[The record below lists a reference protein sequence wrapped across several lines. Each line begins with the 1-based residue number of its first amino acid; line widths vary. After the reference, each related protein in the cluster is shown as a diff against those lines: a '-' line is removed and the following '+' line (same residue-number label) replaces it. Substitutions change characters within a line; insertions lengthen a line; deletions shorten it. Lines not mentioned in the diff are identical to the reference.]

1 MAPTQQTKR
10 RLAVCREMF
19 ANRDAAIAWNRIK
32 RLGPRVVSGG
42 RMTTSERQHVTN
54 PLVSHGIRN
63 PGRVHWTLNAAHL
76 YEHSVQRGE
85 AEIAEHGP
93 LVASTGKFTGRTPRD
108 KYIVD
113 EPSSREHI
121 WWDGN
126 KSITPEQFDRLHQLV
141 IDHTDGNELY
151 VQDCLV
157 GADERY
163 QLKVRIITEK
173 AWHNLFVRNMFIRKP
188 ARSVHD
194 GEPDFTV
201 IDVPTCFADAD
212 SIGIR
217 SEQFIAL
224 SFEKKLVLI
233 GGTEYG
239 GEMKKSIFSVMHYEL
254 PLQNVFS
261 MHCSA
266 NIGEDGDT
274 ALFFGLSGTGK
285 TTLSTDPNRKLI
297 GDDEHGWSDQGI
309 FNFEGGCYAKM
320 INLSQESEPE
330 IFQTTR
336 MFGTV
341 LENVVMDPITR
352 ELDLDDNSLTENTRG
367 AYPLESLP
375 NVAENS
381 VGDHPTAVIFL
392 TADAFGVLP
401 PISILSP
408 EQAMYHFLSGYTAK
422 VAGTEVGLTE
432 PQATFSTCFGAPFLA
447 HRPTVYA
454 NLLRERLKSHGSRVY
469 LVNTGWIGGPAGES
483 DRVPIKFTRSMI
495 DAALSKELREVST
508 TTDPVF
514 GFEVPDECPGV
525 PSDVLKPRDAWE
537 DKDAYDRQAQKLA
550 RMFRE
555 NFEKFAHLTDED
567 LEQYGPRV
575 S

>member
-1 MAPTQQTKR
+1 MA
-10 RLAVCREMF
+10 
-19 ANRDAAIAWNRIK
+19 
-32 RLGPRVVSGG
+32 
-42 RMTTSERQHVTN
+42 TSERQDTAK
-54 PLVSHGIRN
+54 PLQVHGIMN
-63 PGRVHWTLNAAHL
+63 PGQVHWTLNAAHL
-76 YEHSVQRGE
+76 YEHSVDRGE
-85 AEIAEHGP
+85 AQIAAEGP
-93 LVASTGKFTGRTPRD
+93 LVASTGQFTGRTPQD

-126 KSITPEQFDRLHQLV
+126 KSITPEQFQKLHKLV
-141 IDHTDGNELY
+141 TEHTDGKELY

-157 GADERY
+157 GADPRY
-163 QLKVRIITEK
+163 QLKVRIITEM
-173 AWHNLFVRNMFIRKP
+173 AWHNLFVRNMFIRLDP
-188 ARSVHD
+188 GTSHD
-194 GEPDFTV
+194 REPDFTV
-201 IDVPTCFADAD
+201 IDVPSCFADPEE
-212 SIGIR
+212 IGIR
-217 SEQFIAL
+217 GPQFIAL

-266 NIGEDGDT
+266 NVGEEGDT

-285 TTLSTDPNRKLI
+285 TTLSTDPKRRLI
-297 GDDEHGWSDQGI
+297 GDDEHGWSDRGI

-320 INLSQESEPE
+320 INLSAESEPE
-330 IFQTTR
+330 IYQTTR

-341 LENVVMDPITR
+341 LENVVMDPVSR
-352 ELDLDDNSLTENTRG
+352 EIDFDDDSLTENTRG

-375 NVAENS
+375 NVAEES

-432 PQATFSTCFGAPFLA
+432 PEATFSTCFGAPFLT

-454 NLLRERLKSHGSRVY
+454 NLLRDRLKKHGSRVY
-469 LVNTGWIGGPAGES
+469 LVNTGWIGGTASES

-495 DAALSKELREVST
+495 DAALSKELRDVTT

-514 GFEVPDECPGV
+514 GFEVPDQCPGV
-525 PSDVLKPRDAWE
+525 PNDVLKPRDAWA
-537 DKDAYDRQAQKLA
+537 DKEAYDRQAQKLA
-550 RMFRE
+550 RMFQE
-555 NFEKFAHLTDED
+555 NFKKFANLTDEN
-567 LEQYGPRV
+567 LEQYGPKI

>member
-1 MAPTQQTKR
+1 MDRTTGE
-10 RLAVCREMF
+10 RLDPE
-19 ANRDAAIAWNRIK
+19 WYQEEQ
-32 RLGPRVVSGG
+32 
-42 RMTTSERQHVTN
+42 MTTSERQKTDS
-54 PLVSHGIRN
+54 PLAIHGIEN
-63 PGRVHWTLNAAHL
+63 PGKIHWTLNAAHL
-76 YEHSVQRGE
+76 YEHSVARDE
-85 AEIAEHGP
+85 AIIAENGP
-93 LVASTGKFTGRTPRD
+93 LVATTGRFTGRSPKD

-126 KSITPEQFDRLHQLV
+126 ASMSTEQFDALHKKV
-141 IDHTDGNELY
+141 MAHTEGKELF

-157 GADERY
+157 GADPRY
-163 QLKVRIITEK
+163 QLKVRIITEM
-173 AWHNLFVRNMFIRKP
+173 AWHNLFVRNMFIRLAP
-188 ARSVHD
+188 GGRHETD
-194 GEPDFTV
+194 PDFTV
-201 IDVPTCFADAD
+201 IDVPSCKVDPEELGLRT
-212 SIGIR
+212 
-217 SEQFIAL
+217 ETFIAL
-224 SFEKKLVLI
+224 SFENKLVMV

-266 NIGEDGDT
+266 NVGDEGDT

-285 TTLSTDPNRKLI
+285 TTLSTDPKRKLI
-297 GDDEHGWSDQGI
+297 GDDEHGWSDRGI

-320 INLSQESEPE
+320 INLSEESEPE
-330 IFQTTR
+330 IYQTTQ

-341 LENVVMDPITR
+341 LENVVLDPVSRKI
-352 ELDLDDNSLTENTRG
+352 DFDDNSLTENTRG

-375 NVAENS
+375 NVAEES
-381 VGDHPTAVIFL
+381 IGDHPTAVIFL

-432 PQATFSTCFGAPFLA
+432 PQATFSTCFGAPFLT

-454 NLLRERLKSHGSRVY
+454 NLLRDRLKKHNSRVY

-514 GFEVPDECPGV
+514 GFEVPDTCPGV
-525 PSDVLKPRDAWE
+525 PDDVLKPRDAWE
-537 DKDAYDRQAQKLA
+537 DKAAYDRQAEKLA
-550 RMFRE
+550 EMFRE
-555 NFEKFAHLTDED
+555 NFKKFAHLTDED
-567 LEQYGPRV
+567 LEQYGPRI

>member
-1 MAPTQQTKR
+1 
-10 RLAVCREMF
+10 
-19 ANRDAAIAWNRIK
+19 
-32 RLGPRVVSGG
+32 
-42 RMTTSERQHVTN
+42 MTTTERQRSTN
-54 PLVSHGIRN
+54 PLDSHGISE
-63 PGRVHWTLNAAHL
+63 PGEVHWTLNAAQL

-85 AEIAEHGP
+85 AMIAEHGP
-93 LVASTGKFTGRTPRD
+93 LVATTGKFTGRTPRD

-113 EPSSREHI
+113 EPSSRDHI

-126 KSITPEQFDRLHQLV
+126 ASITPDQFDQLHKLV
-141 IDHTDGNELY
+141 TDHTRGRELF
-151 VQDCLV
+151 VQDCMV
-157 GADERY
+157 GSDPRY
-163 QLKVRIITEK
+163 QLKVRIITEM
-173 AWHNLFVRNMFIRKP
+173 AWHNLFVRNMFIRRP
-188 ARSVHD
+188 AGSVHD
-194 GEPDFTV
+194 GDPDFTV
-201 IDVPTCFADAD
+201 IDLPSCLANPDRV
-212 SIGIR
+212 GIR
-217 SEQFIAL
+217 NEQFIAL
-224 SFEKKLVLI
+224 SFEKKLVLV

-254 PLQNVFS
+254 PLKNVFS

-266 NIGEDGDT
+266 NIGEEGDT

-285 TTLSTDPNRKLI
+285 TTLSTDPQRKLI
-297 GDDEHGWSDQGI
+297 GDDEHGWSDSGI

-320 INLSQESEPE
+320 INLSAESEPE
-330 IFQTTR
+330 IYQTTR

-341 LENVVMDPITR
+341 LENVVIDPETR
-352 ELDLDDNSLTENTRG
+352 AIDLDDKSLTENTRG

-375 NVAENS
+375 NVAEDS

-432 PQATFSTCFGAPFLA
+432 PQATFSTCFGAPFLV

-454 NLLRERLKSHGSRVY
+454 NLLRDRLKAHGSRVY
-469 LVNTGWIGGPAGES
+469 LVNTGWIGGPAGKS

-495 DAALSKELREVST
+495 DAALSKELWDVST

-514 GFEVPDECPGV
+514 GFEVPDKCPGV
-525 PSDVLKPRDAWE
+525 PDDVLKPRDAWE
-537 DKDAYDRQAQKLA
+537 DGEAYDRQARKLA
-550 RMFRE
+550 GMFRE
-555 NFEKFAHLTDED
+555 NFQKFAHLTDED
-567 LEQYGPRV
+567 LEQYGPKV

>member
-1 MAPTQQTKR
+1 
-10 RLAVCREMF
+10 
-19 ANRDAAIAWNRIK
+19 
-32 RLGPRVVSGG
+32 
-42 RMTTSERQHVTN
+42 MTTSETPRTKN
-54 PLVSHGIRN
+54 PLELHGIEN
-63 PGRVHWTLNAAHL
+63 PGTIHWTPNAATI
-76 YEHSVQRGE
+76 YEHTLNRGE
-85 AEIAEHGP
+85 GQIAENGP
-93 LVASTGKFTGRTPRD
+93 LVVSTGKYTGRTPRD
-108 KYIVD
+108 KYVVD

-126 KSITPEQFDRLHQLV
+126 KSITLEQFDQLHRLVTNHL
-141 IDHTDGNELY
+141 DGRELF

-157 GADERY
+157 GADPRY
-163 QLKVRIITEK
+163 QLKVRIITEM
-173 AWHNLFVRNMFIRKP
+173 AWHNLFVRNMFIRRP
-188 ARSVHD
+188 AGSIHD

-201 IDVPTCFADAD
+201 IDVPSCHADPNQ
-212 SIGIR
+212 IGIR
-217 SEQFIAL
+217 SDAFIAL

-239 GEMKKSIFSVMHYEL
+239 GEMKKSIFTVMHYEL
-254 PLQNVFS
+254 PLQDVFS

-266 NIGEDGDT
+266 NVGEEGDT

-285 TTLSTDPNRKLI
+285 TTLSTDPSRMLI

-320 INLSQESEPE
+320 INLSAESEPE
-330 IFQTTR
+330 IYQTTK
-336 MFGTV
+336 MYGTV
-341 LENVVMDPITR
+341 LENVVIDPVSRKI
-352 ELDLDDNSLTENTRG
+352 DFDDDSLTENTRG

-375 NVAENS
+375 NVAEES

-401 PISILSP
+401 PVSILSP

-454 NLLRERLKSHGSRVY
+454 NLLRDRLKKHGSRVY
-469 LVNTGWIGGPAGES
+469 LVNTGWIGGPASRS

-495 DAALSKELREVST
+495 NAALSKELREVST

-514 GFEVPDECPGV
+514 GFEVPDHCPGV
-525 PSDVLKPRDAWE
+525 PQDVLKPRDAWD
-537 DKDAYDRQAQKLA
+537 DKEAYDRQAERLA
-550 RMFRE
+550 RMFQE
-555 NFEKFAHLTDED
+555 NFKQFANLTDED
-567 LEQYGPRV
+567 LEQYGPKV

>member
-1 MAPTQQTKR
+1 
-10 RLAVCREMF
+10 
-19 ANRDAAIAWNRIK
+19 
-32 RLGPRVVSGG
+32 
-42 RMTTSERQHVTN
+42 MTTSERARTEN
-54 PLVSHGIRN
+54 PLRVHGIKN
-63 PGRVHWTLNAAHL
+63 PGKVHWTLNAPHL
-76 YEHSVQRGE
+76 YEQSVARDE
-85 AEIAEHGP
+85 AIIANHGP
-93 LVASTGKFTGRTPRD
+93 LVATTGKFTGRTPRD

-113 EPSSREHI
+113 EPSSRDHI

-126 KSITPEQFDRLHQLV
+126 KSISPDQFDQLHKLV
-141 IDHTDGNELY
+141 TEHTDGRELF

-157 GADERY
+157 GADLKY
-163 QLKVRIITEK
+163 QLKVRIITEM
-173 AWHNLFVRNMFIRKP
+173 AWHNLFVRNMFIRKDP
-188 ARSVHD
+188 GSIHE

-201 IDVPTCFADAD
+201 IDVPSCLADPD
-212 SIGIR
+212 EFGLR

-254 PLQNVFS
+254 PLQDVFS

-266 NIGEDGDT
+266 NVGDEGDT

-285 TTLSTDPNRKLI
+285 TTLSTDPKRKLI

-320 INLSQESEPE
+320 INLSAESEPE
-330 IFQTTR
+330 IYQTTR

-341 LENVVMDPITR
+341 LENVVTDPVSR
-352 ELDLDDNSLTENTRG
+352 EIDFDDDSLTENTRG

-401 PISILSP
+401 PISLLSP

-454 NLLRERLKSHGSRVY
+454 NLLRDRLKKHGSRVY
-469 LVNTGWIGGPAGES
+469 LVNTGWIGGPASES
-483 DRVPIKFTRSMI
+483 DRVPIRFTRSMI
-495 DAALSKELREVST
+495 DAALSKELRDVST

-525 PSDVLKPRDAWE
+525 PSNVLKPRDAWE
-537 DKDAYDRQAQKLA
+537 DKEAYDRQARKLA
-550 RMFRE
+550 DMFRE
-555 NFEKFAHLTDED
+555 NFKKFAHLTDED
-567 LEQYGPRV
+567 LEQYGPQV